1 MFTQLLVSIG
11 AELFMQHLIPFGWVG
26 HFPET
31 ASPPSFSHLVS
42 SAQLPPAARQAFS
55 WYGRDMQHFTE
66 ADCVG
71 HLPERKFLP
80 GHLDVERQK
89 PPIPR
94 QGSSLYENALQ
105 ANAKSIRSCF
115 IA

>member
-1 MFTQLLVSIG
+1 MLILFIVKLQRIFHCFPLL
-11 AELFMQHLIPFGWVG
+11 FKH
-26 HFPET
+26 T
-31 ASPPSFSHLVS
+31 
-42 SAQLPPAARQAFS
+42 

-71 HLPERKFLP
+71 HLPEMKFLP

-94 QGSSLYENALQ
+94 QGSSLYES
-105 ANAKSIRSCF
+105 AK
-115 IA
+115 